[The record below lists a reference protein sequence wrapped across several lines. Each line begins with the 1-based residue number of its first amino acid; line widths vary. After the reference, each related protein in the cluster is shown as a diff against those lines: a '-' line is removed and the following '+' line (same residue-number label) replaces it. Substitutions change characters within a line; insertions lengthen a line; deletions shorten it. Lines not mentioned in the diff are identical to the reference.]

1 MIEVRPAVPSLAVR
15 HYRGEGDLPALHR
28 VWSAAA
34 AANGVEELKTLEDFR
49 RDYASLV
56 NCDLSRDLFLAEVGG
71 EAVAYSRVF
80 WQDLVDGGRSY
91 ENFGFVDP
99 AWRGRGIGS
108 TLHEL
113 NEERLRE
120 VADGHQDVAPKW
132 LASESVDADA
142 GAVALLRRDG
152 YQAARFFYEMVART
166 LDGMVGPPMP
176 DGLELRPVT
185 RGQYRAIWEASAE
198 AFRDHWGENEWTEA
212 DWRHFEADPRNDDP
226 LFWRVAWDG
235 DEVAGAIV
243 TTVPVGENERY
254 GRARVYVAMV
264 SVRRPWRRRGLARA
278 LVASSLVGARE
289 EGYTSASLGVDTD
302 SPTGATD
309 LYRSLGF
316 VPAKTF
322 TAWRKPL

>member
-80 WQDLVDGGRSY
+80 WQDSWMAGARTRTSASSTRHGA
-91 ENFGFVDP
+91 G
-99 AWRGRGIGS
+99 AGIGS

-120 VADGHQDVAPKW
+120 VADGHQMLRQW

-152 YQAARFFYEMVART
+152 T
-166 LDGMVGPPMP
+166 GGSL
-176 DGLELRPVT
+176 LLR
-185 RGQYRAIWEASAE
+185 
-198 AFRDHWGENEWTEA
+198 EW
-212 DWRHFEADPRNDDP
+212 H
-226 LFWRVAWDG
+226 
-235 DEVAGAIV
+235 
-243 TTVPVGENERY
+243 
-254 GRARVYVAMV
+254 
-264 SVRRPWRRRGLARA
+264 
-278 LVASSLVGARE
+278 GARR
-289 EGYTSASLGVDTD
+289 
-302 SPTGATD
+302 
-309 LYRSLGF
+309 YRSGRRCPTHPSC
-316 VPAKTF
+316 V
-322 TAWRKPL
+322 R